1 MDVQIGLTGV
11 ERANRF
17 LRALWA
23 EIRSNFSNY
32 GWLYQPCKNGQAK
45 RIFFGCLDLG
55 ISEGTLEISLLY
67 KERGSIQTISF
78 NLSSGQA
85 IDHQSDLGQKLSQS
99 TSNALKRADQP
110 EKFLMRGSI
119 ENLHFPLSNYSDD
132 NFKIEHLS
140 KLDSALYIQV
150 LAYDQDDAKSQF
162 IHKLNHCLD
171 VLAVE
176 TNVPFWISHNIKK
189 QTAED
194 KRLQDFFVSDNDW
207 IDDFPV
213 LDSHLVISKEGKR
226 LLALIAAGEET
237 EEIQTF
243 LAACRHFHT
252 ARKFDAQIHNKLSFG
267 ETQKIEK
274 NQFSVS
280 FRERDSRLADA
291 YEMGSAHDEITT
303 VMYMSALEV
312 AANIGIAP
320 IQSCEKCSQ
329 PMYRIRQRVADMA
342 SKYLPEKVVKNFIKD
357 HYDNRS
363 KYLHTGIMLTDQTY
377 MGKSSPQL
385 DTSSPS
391 GCKVPHQVPVMNVR
405 EFTSYCLR
413 KVWQALHENFQEV

>member
-23 EIRSNFSNY
+23 EIRSSFSNY
-32 GWLYQPCKNGQAK
+32 GWLYQPYKDGQAK
-45 RIFFGCLDLG
+45 RIFLGCLDLG

-85 IDHQSDLGQKLSQS
+85 IDHQSDLGQRLFQS
-99 TSNALKRADQP
+99 TINALKRADQP
-110 EKFLMRGSI
+110 EKFLMRGDI
-119 ENLHFPLSNYSDD
+119 ENLHFPLSNYSD
-132 NFKIEHLS
+132 NSFKIEHLS
-140 KLDSALYIQV
+140 KLNSALSIWI

-162 IHKLNHCLD
+162 LYKLNHFLD

-176 TNVPFWISHNIKK
+176 TNVPFWISHNLEK

-194 KRLQDFFVSDNDW
+194 NDLQEDLFVSDSDW

-213 LDSHLVISKEGKR
+213 LNDCLVISEEGKK

-252 ARKFDAQIHNKLSFG
+252 ARKFDAQIHDKLSFG
-267 ETQKIEK
+267 EAQKIEE
-274 NQFSVS
+274 NQFSAS
-280 FRERDSRLADA
+280 LKERDSRLDTA

-312 AANIGIAP
+312 ERTLVLHLFNHVKNVVSLCIESGSVWQTWQVSIFLNKLSKISSKLIMIIAP
-320 IQSCEKCSQ
+320 NTYTLESC
-329 PMYRIRQRVADMA
+329 
-342 SKYLPEKVVKNFIKD
+342 
-357 HYDNRS
+357 
-363 KYLHTGIMLTDQTY
+363 
-377 MGKSSPQL
+377 
-385 DTSSPS
+385 
-391 GCKVPHQVPVMNVR
+391 
-405 EFTSYCLR
+405 
-413 KVWQALHENFQEV
+413 